1 MIVCD
6 LCSQAKECLQK
17 EIDGK
22 GYDICPECWRPLAEK
37 LHGKGG
43 RVKKNQE
50 TVFLP
55 PPSVVKEREDEEQK
69 PRPGE
74 PPKIW
79 GRCGNLAFNRVS
91 RVKWRQPE
99 GNAQSAVEAL
109 GKCQVNLFEQ
119 HG

>member
-6 LCSQAKECLQK
+6 LCGQAKECLQK

-22 GYDICPECWRPLAEK
+22 EYDICPECWRPLAEK

-109 GKCQVNLFEQ
+109 GKRQVNLFEQ